1 MDIWKQLLTSNDRNR
16 LRWAVLRLSQ
26 NGACT
31 DLFENLRV
39 NSLKG
44 DLLNAITFK
53 PPLSSLVNN
62 FKATQV
68 IYNLWRVRK
77 GQRFFGSGEVKT
89 QNVLPKMKSLHVWVC
104 MGMKRLKQQAV
115 LKGLAVP
122 VGHTSQPNS
131 WRPPGIDHL
140 GTEWGRAEEK
150 ASCK

>member
-1 MDIWKQLLTSNDRNR
+1 
-16 LRWAVLRLSQ
+16 
-26 NGACT
+26 
-31 DLFENLRV
+31 LFENLRV

-131 WRPPGIDHL
+131 
-140 GTEWGRAEEK
+140 
-150 ASCK
+150 